1 MHRFAL
7 LCLIALTA
15 LLSSASAPVRKP
27 VYPQMNSIAA
37 GVGSMECVVEAISEN
52 VLRVTYL
59 PKGDTV
65 PPSKLLI
72 HPTAKPKCE
81 ITQNKWTVTLA
92 TSVEDNPL
100 TATINRLSG
109 RVSIASAN
117 GLAVNDFSAPTVE
130 DGKMK
135 LRLEMADEVTAVYGA
150 GERGHSF
157 NLIGDTL
164 TVYNRQN
171 YGYTDTDSRI
181 SQMNITM
188 PMFLTNAGYAVV
200 FDDYA
205 AAQLI
210 LGNPVTY
217 ISENLT
223 SPISYY
229 FVRSDAKDTSLSAL
243 TRTLT
248 ELTGRQKIAPLWSLG
263 YITSKYG
270 YHTQAET
277 VGVINTLKR
286 GGYPVDG
293 IVLDLYWYGKEQDM
307 GALEWEPAQW
317 PDHIRM
323 LSDLKKKGVNLVTI
337 SQPYVLKNGKGIKN
351 YNELSPKGMFGRDS
365 LGNTHDVTIWVG
377 EGGML
382 DVSNPDTRQ
391 WLSDRYR
398 QLTDE
403 GVTGWWGDLGEPE
416 VHPETMI
423 HSNGLTAREYHN
435 YYGNEWS
442 KIISDLFDTTYP
454 DRRLMTLMRG
464 GTVGLQRYSV
474 FPWSTDVS
482 RSWGGMQPQVKIML
496 NSGLSG
502 MGYMSHDVGGFA
514 VDPAN
519 PVDPELYVR
528 WLQLGT
534 FSPVLRTHSTVKAEP
549 YHYPEQEPI
558 LKALIK
564 DRYRW
569 LPYNYAMAYENAATG
584 APLARPLNFYA
595 TEANPLI
602 DNIIDQYL
610 WGANVMVAPVLQQ
623 GGVSR
628 EIIFPT
634 DGEWIDILNPTTVYK
649 GGEQVTYPAPLEV
662 LPMFVRA
669 GAVIP
674 TAEYK
679 MNNTGDYRTD
689 NYTLNYYPARVNGT
703 AVESIIYEDN
713 LTTPVD
719 MADASQ
725 FNVIS
730 IKTVTEGKQ
739 QVLTLTA
746 SNPQFNAAAQQMT
759 LVIHGIENPKSVSV
773 DGKKAGVKYNGVEK
787 TATLKF
793 KFNPAGETRIVIE

>member
-1 MHRFAL
+1 MRRIVLF
-7 LCLIALTA
+7 CLIGLATLIATA
-15 LLSSASAPVRKP
+15 SNPVKKP
-27 VYPQMNSIAA
+27 VFHKVNGISA
-37 GVGSMECVVEAISEN
+37 GVGDMECVVEALNNN

-59 PKGDTV
+59 PKGEAV
-65 PPSKLLI
+65 PASKLLI
-72 HPTAKPKCE
+72 HPQGAPECE
-81 ITQNKWTVTLA
+81 ITQSRWNITLA
-92 TSVEDNPL
+92 VAADTNPL
-100 TATINRLSG
+100 TATIDKLSG
-109 RVSIASAN
+109 RVTISDPQLSI
-117 GLAVNDFSAPTVE
+117 NDFSAPVME
-130 DGKMK
+130 DGKMV
-135 LRLEMADEVTAVYGA
+135 LRLAMADKVTAVYGA

-157 NLIGDTL
+157 NLLGDTL

-171 YGYTDTDSRI
+171 YGYTDADPRI

-217 ISENLT
+217 ISENVK

-229 FVRSDAKDTSLSAL
+229 FVRSDSADKSLKGL
-243 TRTLT
+243 TASLT

-270 YHTQAET
+270 YRTQDET
-277 VGVINTLKR
+277 EGVIDTLKR
-286 GGYPVDG
+286 EGYPVDG

-307 GALEWEPAQW
+307 GALEWEPSQW
-317 PDHIRM
+317 QDHKAM
-323 LSDLKKKGVNLVTI
+323 LADLKKKGVNLVTI
-337 SQPYVLKNGKGIKN
+337 SQPYVLKNGRGLKN
-351 YNELSPKGMFGRDS
+351 YEELSPLGMFGRDS

-377 EGGML
+377 EGGMF
-382 DVSNPDTRQ
+382 DVSNPDTRR

-423 HSNGLTAREYHN
+423 HANGETAREYHN

-454 DRRLMTLMRG
+454 DRRLMTMMRG
-464 GTVGLQRYSV
+464 GTIGLQRYSV

-502 MGYMSHDVGGFA
+502 LGYMSHDVGGFA
-514 VDPAN
+514 VDPDN

-534 FSPVLRTHSTVKAEP
+534 FSPILRTHSTVKAEP
-549 YHYPEQEPI
+549 YHYPEYEPI
-558 LKALIK
+558 LKGLIK
-564 DRYRW
+564 ERYRW
-569 LPYNYAMAYENAATG
+569 LPYNYALAYENAAVGT
-584 APLARPLNFYA
+584 PLVRPLNFYSQQ
-595 TEANPLI
+595 PDSRL
-602 DNIIDQYL
+602 DNLTDQYL
-610 WGANVMVAPVLQQ
+610 WGANVMVAPVMQQ
-623 GGVSR
+623 GAVSR
-628 EIIFPT
+628 DILFPE
-634 DGEWIDILNPTTVYK
+634 GEWIDLNNPSEVYS
-649 GGEQVTYPAPLEV
+649 GEVADYPAPLEI

-674 TAEYK
+674 TADYAME
-679 MNNTGDYRTD
+679 NTGDYRITD
-689 NYTLNYYPARVNGT
+689 YTLNYYPARNAGT
-703 AVESIIYEDN
+703 EVQSVIYEDN

-719 MADASQ
+719 FSDASQ
-725 FNVIS
+725 YNLIS
-730 IKTVTEGKQ
+730 IQTVSSADADTI
-739 QVLTLTA
+739 TLSS
-746 SNPQFNAAAQQMT
+746 SNPSFNAAPRHIT
-759 LVIHGIENPKSVSV
+759 LKIYGVQKPAKVTVN
-773 DGKKAGVKYNGVEK
+773 GKKTSVKFDAKTRTASLTFNYNPA
-787 TATLKF
+787 TATTIAITK
-793 KFNPAGETRIVIE
+793 